1 MGRKWLMFGFGL
13 AWLTAS
19 VWFQSAAAQ
28 NPAPEEVTK
37 AQALFQA
44 QDYDGAIKTLEDY
57 FKRNPTAT
65 AGLLLL
71 GNASRQKGDL
81 DKALGAY
88 LKATQTRPLRLQGLF
103 NAACIHSLKGAP
115 DEAFKLLQQLRN
127 TGSFDMDQLKTSADL
142 KNLR

>member
-44 QDYDGAIKTLEDY
+44 QDYDGAIKTLEEY
-57 FKRNPTAT
+57 FRRNPTAT
-65 AGLLLL
+65 TGLLLL
-71 GNASRQKGDL
+71 VNAYRQKGEL
-81 DKALGAY
+81 DKALAAN
-88 LKATQTRPLRLQGLF
+88 LKAIKPPALRRQ
-103 NAACIHSLKGAP
+103 
-115 DEAFKLLQQLRN
+115 
-127 TGSFDMDQLKTSADL
+127 GSFTAAGLQALKAIMMRRLNCCNNFATRAPTIWIWSKTAL
-142 KNLR
+142 I

>member
-44 QDYDGAIKTLEDY
+44 QDYDGAIKTLEEY
-57 FKRNPTAT
+57 FQRNPTAT
-65 AGLLLL
+65 TGLLLL
-71 GNASRQKGDL
+71 VNAYA
-81 DKALGAY
+81 KALKPGGLLLIVDFPRAGRGANAEGVNAEDVIASVAKFG
-88 LKATQTRPLRLQGLF
+88 LKKIAESSV
-103 NAACIHSLKGAP
+103 IS
-115 DEAFKLLQQLRN
+115 E
-127 TGSFDMDQLKTSADL
+127 
-142 KNLR
+142 